1 MLQVTVSDGEWHVI
15 RITRKRRRALL
26 KVDNHKPVRG
36 RADKGVS
43 VLQTDGNLWLG
54 QYFIIFSPINEKY
67 QFLRNTL
74 YFKKHH
80 NCM

>member
-1 MLQVTVSDGEWHVI
+1 MI
-15 RITRKRRRALL
+15 RLTRKRRRALL

-54 QYFIIFSPINEKY
+54 QFFIIIMF
-67 QFLRNTL
+67 FLSLNNTSS
-74 YFKKHH
+74 
-80 NCM
+80 

>member
-1 MLQVTVSDGEWHVI
+1 MSDGEWHVV

-36 RADKGVS
+36 KADRGTS

-54 QYFIIFSPINEKY
+54 R
-67 QFLRNTL
+67 L
-74 YFKKHH
+74 
-80 NCM
+80 